1 MGDSQTVFRLRLNHS
16 GSHWGVLHPLPAGV
30 FQPKCPSRLLTLI
43 LHHRQPLKKYSPL
56 CTSFSWVHRS
66 AIFLGRG
73 LLIFF
78 AHSRWGLDPVTPSY
92 LGSIMTTTKRRSK
105 RHTMIAKVT
114 QRTSSSM
121 AWELQ
126 VGLSA
131 MKKCLMKTNG
141 SMSTVTTLYVPRLSR
156 AVVEWT

>member
-1 MGDSQTVFRLRLNHS
+1 MGDLQTAFRLRSNLL

-30 FQPKCPSRLLTLI
+30 FQLKSPNRLTLI
-43 LHHRQPLKKYSPL
+43 LHHCQPLKKYSPL
-56 CTSFSWVHRS
+56 CTSSSWVRLS
-66 AIFLGRG
+66 VIFLGRE
-73 LLIFF
+73 LPIFF
-78 AHSRWGLDPVTPSY
+78 AHSRWGLDLVTPSY

-131 MKKCLMKTNG
+131 MKKCLIKTNG

-156 AVVEWT
+156 AV